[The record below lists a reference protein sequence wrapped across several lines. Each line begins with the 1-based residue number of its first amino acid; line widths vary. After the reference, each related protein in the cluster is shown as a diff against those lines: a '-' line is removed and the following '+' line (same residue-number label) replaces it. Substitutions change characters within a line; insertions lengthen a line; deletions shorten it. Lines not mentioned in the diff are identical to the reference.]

1 MMFYRDSVIYF
12 TDYEVCLPIEYEYK
26 CYNYNTKKMSNKFP
40 ITKALPVLFGFFIMG
55 LVDLVGIATN
65 YVKQDFALSDTLA
78 NMLPMTLFL
87 WFAVLSVPTGMM
99 MNKLGRKRT
108 VVISMAIS
116 LLAMLLPLVS
126 YNFPMILVAFGL
138 LGIGNTIIQVSLNP
152 LLTNVVRG
160 DRLTSSL
167 TLGQFIKAIAAFL
180 GPIIA
185 GVAAGSFGNWKL
197 VFLFFGVVT
206 VVSGLWLALTPIH
219 EKPVSQSASSFTSS
233 FGLLKDKTIL
243 MLFLG
248 IVFVVGVDVGLNT
261 TVPKFLMERCGIPLE
276 KAGLGTSLYFVA
288 RTLGTFVGAILLV
301 KLSGRKFFIW
311 SMLVAVPTLVAM
323 LLTGNL
329 WGILSMVFILG
340 LTVANVF
347 SIIFSA
353 ALKKKPERAN
363 EISGLLIMG
372 VAGGAII
379 PLIMGVTSDSLGQT
393 GGMAVLLVAL
403 AYLLFS
409 AVRMK
414 EE

>member
-1 MMFYRDSVIYF
+1 MKNES
-12 TDYEVCLPIEYEYK
+12 
-26 CYNYNTKKMSNKFP
+26 S
-40 ITKALPVLFGFFIMG
+40 ITKVLPVLFGFFIMG

-65 YVKQDFALSDTLA
+65 YVKQDFNLSDTLA
-78 NMLPMTLFL
+78 NLLPMTLFL

-108 VVISMAIS
+108 VVISMGIS

-126 YNFPMILVAFGL
+126 YNFPMILIAFGL

-180 GPIIA
+180 GPVIA

-197 VFLFFGVVT
+197 VFLFFAVIT
-206 VVSGLWLALTPIH
+206 VISGLWLLLTPIH
-219 EKPVSQSASSFTSS
+219 EKVVNQSSSSFAES

-261 TVPKFLMERCGIPLE
+261 TIPKFLMERSGILLE

-288 RTLGTFVGAILLV
+288 RTIGTFVGAILLV
-301 KLSGRKFFIW
+301 KLSGRKFFIV
-311 SMLVAVPTLVAM
+311 SMFIAIPALLIM
-323 LLTGNL
+323 LMIDNL
-329 WGILSMVFILG
+329 WGILSMVFVIG
-340 LTVANVF
+340 LAVANVF

-353 ALKKKPERAN
+353 ALKRKPERAN

-372 VAGGAII
+372 VAGGAVI
-379 PLIMGVTSDSLGQT
+379 PLIMGIASDSLGQT

-403 AYLLFS
+403 AYLLYS
-409 AVRMK
+409 ALKLK

>member
-1 MMFYRDSVIYF
+1 M
-12 TDYEVCLPIEYEYK
+12 K
-26 CYNYNTKKMSNKFP
+26 NSNSIRKV
-40 ITKALPVLFGFFIMG
+40 LPVLFGFFIMG

-87 WFAVLSVPTGMM
+87 WFAILSVPTGMI

-116 LLAMLLPLVS
+116 LLAMILPLVH
-126 YNFPMILVAFGL
+126 YNFPMILAAFGL

-197 VFLFFGVVT
+197 VFLIFAVVT
-206 VVSGLWLALTPIH
+206 VISGLWLILTPIQ
-219 EKPVSQSASSFTSS
+219 EEAVSQQSSTFGKS
-233 FGLLKDKTIL
+233 FGLLKDRTIL

-248 IVFVVGVDVGLNT
+248 IVFVVGIDVGMNT
-261 TVPKFLMERCGIPLE
+261 TIPKFLMERCSIPLE
-276 KAGLGTSLYFVA
+276 QAGLGTSLYFIA
-288 RTLGTFVGAILLV
+288 RTVGAFIGAFLLV
-301 KLSGRKFFIW
+301 KLSARNFFIW
-311 SMLVAVPTLVAM
+311 SMLVAIIVLLVM
-323 LLTGNL
+323 LLIGNM
-329 WGILSMVFILG
+329 WSILTMVFIIGFAL
-340 LTVANVF
+340 ANVF

-353 ALKKKPERAN
+353 ALKRLPEYAN
-363 EISGLLIMG
+363 EISGLMVMG
-372 VAGGAII
+372 IAGGAIV
-379 PLIMGVTSDSLGQT
+379 PLIMGIASDSVGQT
-393 GGMAVLLVAL
+393 GGMSILLVAM
-403 AYLLFS
+403 AYLLYS
-409 AVRMK
+409 AFK
-414 EE
+414 LNEN